1 MNNAAMTFDAG
12 TWWLIGLLVTALIG
26 AVVFL
31 VKRTLFSR
39 VDDLARDVREIRD
52 GTVRK
57 ADYEKAQE
65 KLSGAIEEIKRD
77 YTPRSVHEKSYD
89 ELRADIKKIMENY
102 LTREDFFRE
111 HAKVDRK
118 IDMLLDFAVK
128 GRGATHDQQ

>member
-1 MNNAAMTFDAG
+1 MNNAAMAFDAG
-12 TWWLIGLLVTALIG
+12 TWWLVGLLATTLTG
-26 AVVFL
+26 AVVYL

-39 VDDLARDVREIRD
+39 VDELSREVGEIRD
-52 GTVRK
+52 STVKK
-57 ADYEKAQE
+57 ADYEKSQE
-65 KLSGAIEEIKRD
+65 KMSGSIEEIKRD

-118 IDMLLDFAVK
+118 IDMLLDFAMK
-128 GRGATHDQQ
+128 GKGNDV

>member
-1 MNNAAMTFDAG
+1 MTFDAG
-12 TWWLIGLLVTALIG
+12 TWWLIGLLATALIG

-31 VKRTLFSR
+31 IKRTLFSR
-39 VDDLARDVREIRD
+39 VDDLAKEVREIRD

-57 ADYEKAQE
+57 TDYEKAQE

-89 ELRADIKKIMENY
+89 ELRADIKKIMESF

-111 HAKVDRK
+111 HAKTERK
-118 IDMLLDFAVK
+118 LDMVLDILMKK
-128 GRGATHDQQ
+128 GGPGT